1 MIPEV
6 KDTFPDLLDAGAD
19 DLMKGLKQK
28 HFTSVDLVKV
38 LNDPLGL
45 GNVT

>member
-6 KDTFPDLLDAGAD
+6 KNNFPDLLDAGTD
-19 DLMKGLKQK
+19 DLMKGLMHK

-38 LNDPLGL
+38 VNNSLGL
-45 GNVT
+45 GYVT

>member
-1 MIPEV
+1 M
-6 KDTFPDLLDAGAD
+6 KDIFPDLLDAGTD
-19 DLMKGLKQK
+19 DFMKGLKQK

-38 LNDPLGL
+38 LNHPLDL